1 MGNTQS
7 QQDGQAGSASSSASS
22 KARDHHHHHHFPH
35 SSASTHHHTRRPPQR
50 KNSLSA
56 TPLKAAPTTSTS
68 QDHDLLPL
76 TTSTPTSGTPSAGTT
91 PSVVPSARGTTSTA
105 SSISATE
112 KLAGLTISTTPSS
125 DSSVP
130 VSIGAAGTSVPKM
143 SVAQSPA
150 ATGPAIITTTPTIGD
165 VPVVPAPS
173 RRRNS
178 FGSATTV
185 DTVELDEMNIDDT
198 KAIPTTIEWSEGG
211 KKVYVTGTFSGW
223 KKKFKL
229 TRSDGHLSTVVPLPP
244 GTHHLKFLVDGQM
257 RTSDV
262 YPTAAD
268 AAGILVNYIEVV
280 ADEMPPLER
289 QLSTHS
295 AIGVPDLPQNMLNS
309 TNNSFLQAQVPPIR
323 RYTSV
328 IPPFLEDLEEK
339 QEQYGR
345 SADAHLPPPP
355 SLPMI
360 LSKVILN
367 GANTIRDDSSVLPI
381 PNHVVLNHLATSSIR
396 NQVLAI
402 SATTRYKKKV
412 ATPPDSHIPFCH
424 SLRPR
429 LI

>member
-1 MGNTQS
+1 MGNAQS
-7 QQDGQAGSASSSASS
+7 QQDGQSNLPGGASSGSSSSSS
-22 KARDHHHHHHFPH
+22 KAHHHFPH
-35 SSASTHHHTRRPPQR
+35 SATHHSRRLPQR

-56 TPLKAAPTTSTS
+56 APPLKAAPTTSTT
-68 QDHDLLPL
+68 QDHDLLL
-76 TTSTPTSGTPSAGTT
+76 
-91 PSVVPSARGTTSTA
+91 TSTA
-105 SSISATE
+105 DVHSPARVSATPSTVSATE

-125 DSSVP
+125 DSSPP
-130 VSIGAAGTSVPKM
+130 VSIGGTIGSSIPRM
-143 SVAQSPA
+143 SITQD
-150 ATGPAIITTTPTIGD
+150 PAILDRIDPIVSVD
-165 VPVVPAPS
+165 VPVPAPS

-198 KAIPTTIEWSEGG
+198 KAIPTTIEWTEGG

-223 KKKFKL
+223 KKKFRL
-229 TRSDGHLSTVVPLPP
+229 SRSNGHLSTVVPLPS

-257 RTSDV
+257 KTSDA
-262 YPTAAD
+262 YPTAVD

-280 ADEMPPLER
+280 ADDMPTLER

-295 AIGVPDLPQNMLNS
+295 ADRAPDLPSNMLNS
-309 TNNSFLQAQVPPIR
+309 TNNSFLQAQAAPIR

-328 IPPFLEDLEEK
+328 IPPFLEDLEER

-345 SADAHLPPPP
+345 SVDSQLPPPP

-367 GANTIRDDSSVLPI
+367 GASTIRDDSSVLPI

-402 SATTRYKKKV
+402 SATTRYKKKYV
-412 ATPPDSHIPFCH
+412 STVLYMSTNTSDE
-424 SLRPR
+424 
-429 LI
+429 

>member
-7 QQDGQAGSASSSASS
+7 QEGQSGLTGGSQPGSSSSS
-22 KARDHHHHHHFPH
+22 RSDRSHHHHFPH
-35 SSASTHHHTRRPPQR
+35 SSGTHHTRRPPQR

-56 TPLKAAPTTSTS
+56 APLKAAPTTSTT
-68 QDHDLLPL
+68 QDHGVLL
-76 TTSTPTSGTPSAGTT
+76 SADIPT
-91 PSVVPSARGTTSTA
+91 ARGPANPSTA
-105 SSISATE
+105 AEKLLDISISATPSVDPSP
-112 KLAGLTISTTPSS
+112 LRTMDIAG
-125 DSSVP
+125 
-130 VSIGAAGTSVPKM
+130 ASVPKM
-143 SVAQSPA
+143 SIQDLGVPDKMD
-150 ATGPAIITTTPTIGD
+150 TIISVD
-165 VPVVPAPS
+165 VPTPS

-198 KAIPTTIEWSEGG
+198 KAIPTTIEWTEGG

-223 KKKFKL
+223 KKKFRL
-229 TRSDGHLSTVVPLPP
+229 TRNEGHLSTVVPLPP

-257 RTSDV
+257 RISDT
-262 YPTAAD
+262 YPTAVD
-268 AAGILVNYIEVV
+268 SAGILVNYIEVL
-280 ADEMPPLER
+280 ADDLPPLER

-295 AIGVPDLPQNMLNS
+295 AEKAPEPPQNMLNS
-309 TNNSFLQAQVPPIR
+309 TNNSFIQTPVQPAR
-323 RYTSV
+323 RYTSE
-328 IPPFLEDLEEK
+328 IPAFLEDLEEK

-345 SADAHLPPPP
+345 SFDSQLPPPP

-402 SATTRYKKKV
+402 SATTRYKKKYV
-412 ATPPDSHIPFCH
+412 STILYKATSTSDD
-424 SLRPR
+424 
-429 LI
+429 

>member
-1 MGNTQS
+1 MGNNQS
-7 QQDGQAGSASSSASS
+7 QEGHSNLSSPQAGSSSSSRS
-22 KARDHHHHHHFPH
+22 DRSHHHMHHHHH
-35 SSASTHHHTRRPPQR
+35 RRPPQR

-56 TPLKAAPTTSTS
+56 ATPLKAAPTTSTT
-68 QDHDLLPL
+68 QDHDLLL
-76 TTSTPTSGTPSAGTT
+76 STSAAIPAT
-91 PSVVPSARGTTSTA
+91 RGTTSA
-105 SSISATE
+105 STVSATE
-112 KLAGLTISTTPSS
+112 KLLDLSISGTPSS
-125 DSSVP
+125 NSSPPRSMDV
-130 VSIGAAGTSVPKM
+130 AAGTSVPKM
-143 SVAQSPA
+143 ALQDPNIPDKIDTIISV
-150 ATGPAIITTTPTIGD
+150 D
-165 VPVVPAPS
+165 VPAPS

-198 KAIPTTIEWSEGG
+198 KAVATTIEWTEGG

-223 KKKFKL
+223 KKKYKL
-229 TRSDGHLSTVVPLPP
+229 MRSNDHLSTVVPLPP

-257 RTSDV
+257 KTSDA
-262 YPTAAD
+262 YPTAVD

-280 ADEMPPLER
+280 AEEMPPLER

-295 AIGVPDLPQNMLNS
+295 AEKAPELPQNMLNS
-309 TNNSFLQAQVPPIR
+309 TNNSFIQALVTPVR

-328 IPPFLEDLEEK
+328 IPAFLEDLEEK

-345 SADAHLPPPP
+345 SFDSQLPPPP

-402 SATTRYKKKV
+402 SATTRYKKKYV
-412 ATPPDSHIPFCH
+412 STILYKATSTADE
-424 SLRPR
+424 
-429 LI
+429 

>member
-1 MGNTQS
+1 MGNAQS
-7 QQDGQAGSASSSASS
+7 QQEGQAGQSAGSSGSS
-22 KARDHHHHHHFPH
+22 RSDKDRSHHHHHHPHFPH
-35 SSASTHHHTRRPPQR
+35 SGTHHTRRPPQR

-56 TPLKAAPTTSTS
+56 ATPLKAAPTTSTT
-68 QDHDLLPL
+68 QDHELLL
-76 TTSTPTSGTPSAGTT
+76 SAAI
-91 PSVVPSARGTTSTA
+91 PAARGTSSASTV
-105 SSISATE
+105 SAAE
-112 KLAGLTISTTPSS
+112 KLLDLSISTTPSS
-125 DSSVP
+125 NSSP
-130 VSIGAAGTSVPKM
+130 PRSMDVSGTSVPKM
-143 SVAQSPA
+143 MIQDPNIPDKID
-150 ATGPAIITTTPTIGD
+150 TIINVD
-165 VPVVPAPS
+165 VPAPS

-198 KAIPTTIEWSEGG
+198 KAVPTTIEWTEGG

-229 TRSDGHLSTVVPLPP
+229 TRSEGHLSTVVPLPP

-262 YPTAAD
+262 YPTAVD
-268 AAGILVNYIEVV
+268 AAGILVNYIEVI
-280 ADEMPPLER
+280 ADDMPPLER

-295 AIGVPDLPQNMLNS
+295 AERAPDLPPNMLNS
-309 TNNSFLQAQVPPIR
+309 TNNSFIQAQIVPPR
-323 RYTSV
+323 RYTSI
-328 IPPFLEDLEEK
+328 IPAFLEDLEEK

-345 SADAHLPPPP
+345 TFDSQLPPPP

-402 SATTRYKKKV
+402 SATTRYRKKYVSTILYK
-412 ATPPDSHIPFCH
+412 ATSTADE
-424 SLRPR
+424 
-429 LI
+429 

>member
-7 QQDGQAGSASSSASS
+7 QQEGQSNQPAAGSSSSSSS
-22 KARDHHHHHHFPH
+22 KSHHHHHHHHHHFPH
-35 SSASTHHHTRRPPQR
+35 SSSTHHHTRRPPQR

-56 TPLKAAPTTSTS
+56 TPLKAAPTTSTT

-76 TTSTPTSGTPSAGTT
+76 SSSSTITTPSA
-91 PSVVPSARGTTSTA
+91 VPSARGTTSTA

-112 KLAGLTISTTPSS
+112 KLAGLTISSTPSS

-130 VSIGAAGTSVPKM
+130 VGTGAAGTSVPKM
-143 SVAQSPA
+143 SITTDPA
-150 ATGPAIITTTPTIGD
+150 FPDKINTTIITD

-198 KAIPTTIEWSEGG
+198 KAIPTTIEWTEGG

-229 TRSDGHLSTVVPLPP
+229 TRSEGHLSTVVPLPP

-257 RTSDV
+257 RTSDA
-262 YPTAAD
+262 YPTAVD

-280 ADEMPPLER
+280 ADDMPPLER

-295 AIGVPDLPQNMLNS
+295 ASGVPDLPQNMLNS
-309 TNNSFLQAQVPPIR
+309 TNNSFLQAPIAPNR

-345 SADAHLPPPP
+345 SADSHLPPPP

-402 SATTRYKKKV
+402 SATTRYKKKYV
-412 ATPPDSHIPFCH
+412 STVLYMSTNTSDE
-424 SLRPR
+424 
-429 LI
+429 

>member
-1 MGNTQS
+1 MGNAQS
-7 QQDGQAGSASSSASS
+7 QEGQPNATGPQAGSQGKDKS
-22 KARDHHHHHHFPH
+22 HHHHFSH
-35 SSASTHHHTRRPPQR
+35 SSHTRRIPQR

-56 TPLKAAPTTSTS
+56 PTPLKAAPTTSTT
-68 QDHDLLPL
+68 QDHELLL
-76 TTSTPTSGTPSAGTT
+76 STNSSSA
-91 PSVVPSARGTTSTA
+91 SSARGTTTA

-112 KLAGLTISTTPSS
+112 KLLDLNISATPSS
-125 DSSVP
+125 DSSPPRSVD
-130 VSIGAAGTSVPKM
+130 IGSASSAPKM
-143 SVAQSPA
+143 SIQDDVPQKID
-150 ATGPAIITTTPTIGD
+150 AIIGVD
-165 VPVVPAPS
+165 VPNPS

-185 DTVELDEMNIDDT
+185 DTADLDEMNIDDT
-198 KAIPTTIEWSEGG
+198 KAVPTSIEWTEEG

-262 YPTAAD
+262 YPTAVD
-268 AAGILVNYIEVV
+268 AAGILVNYIEVI
-280 ADEMPPLER
+280 ADDMPPLER
-289 QLSTHS
+289 QLSTHE
-295 AIGVPDLPQNMLNS
+295 ADKVPDIPQNMLNS
-309 TNNSFLQAQVPPIR
+309 TNNSFIQTQTKPVR
-323 RYTSV
+323 KYTSV
-328 IPPFLEDLEEK
+328 IPAFLEDLEEK

-345 SADAHLPPPP
+345 SFDSQLPPPP

-367 GANTIRDDSSVLPI
+367 GASTIRDDSSVLPI
-381 PNHVVLNHLATSSIR
+381 PNHVVLNHLATSSIK

-412 ATPPDSHIPFCH
+412 TRSSCGFFK
-424 SLRPR
+424 RV
-429 LI
+429 